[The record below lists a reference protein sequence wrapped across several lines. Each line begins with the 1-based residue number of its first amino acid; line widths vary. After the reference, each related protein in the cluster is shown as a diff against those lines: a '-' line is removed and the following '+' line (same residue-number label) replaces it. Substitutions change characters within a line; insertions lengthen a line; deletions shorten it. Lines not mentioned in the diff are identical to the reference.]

1 MNLRVSKNGKKI
13 LKSLKK
19 HELFN
24 MKYLNC
30 KNKYLVKDISN
41 MLIREA
47 TTIASHKNAMITNRK
62 TSFLLKNNFP
72 NKTR

>member
-1 MNLRVSKNGKKI
+1 
-13 LKSLKK
+13 
-19 HELFN
+19 